1 MAASSGRNWGVAL
14 LRSAVFRI
22 GFAGIAASGLAAA
35 GCYGNPHDFHPGWSN
50 GQGGSTSGQGG
61 ATTGGQ
67 GGADGVNSMNMPGV
81 TTVCSP
87 TAPTAFAVEWTLED
101 KSSHPVTCTAIGGA
115 TVDLDV
121 LNLATSAATHDTFPC
136 DAMAGTGSMLDPGN
150 YTVAVRLYDANGVN
164 LSEAV
169 AAGMYTITSGC
180 TVDLGLATFPSPVTT
195 PDQYITLSWAI
206 DRKSTGDLLSCA
218 DAQASSVELDADDM
232 TFQWPCTNR
241 KAATKSLAPATYDVK
256 IKLLDATGT
265 VLSITPSMPVT
276 VTAGQAQALGNV
288 VFDVN

>member
-1 MAASSGRNWGVAL
+1 MKASTRSPFAQRGRTSRAAL
-14 LRSAVFRI
+14 
-22 GFAGIAASGLAAA
+22 AGIAVWGLAAA
-35 GCYGNPHDFHPGWSN
+35 GCYGNPRDFHPGWSTN
-50 GQGGSTSGQGG
+50 GQGGSSSGQGGYTTGGGQGG
-61 ATTGGQ
+61 ATGG
-67 GGADGVNSMNMPGV
+67 GNSDNMPGV

-101 KSSHPVTCTAIGGA
+101 NNGHPVTCTAIGGA

-136 DAMAGTGSMLDPGN
+136 DAMAGTGSTLGPGN

-169 AAGMYTITSGC
+169 ASGMYAITAGC

-195 PDQYITLSWAI
+195 PDQYVTLSWSI
-206 DRKSTGDLLSCA
+206 DRQSSGAFLSCA
-218 DAQASSVELDADDM
+218 DAQASAVELDAGDV

-241 KAATKSLAPATYDVK
+241 KGATKSLPPATYDVK

-265 VLSITPSMPVT
+265 VLSVTPSMPVT
-276 VTAGQAQALGNV
+276 VSAGQAQALGNV
-288 VFDVN
+288 IFDVN